1 MVQRLAYLAQLLGI
15 SSLGFLDTLLKV
27 DLNLAQRLQS
37 GDEVV
42 VEDAKVCVWLSF
54 GLATFLL
61 QSQLGRISDASQGP
75 LNGERTGVLS
85 TPRILSMY

>member
-1 MVQRLAYLAQLLGI
+1 VVQRLAYLGQLLGI
-15 SSLGFLDTLLKV
+15 SSLTFLDTLLEV
-27 DLNLAQRLQS
+27 ELNLAQRLQS
-37 GDEVV
+37 RDEVV

-61 QSQLGRISDASQGP
+61 RSQSDASQGP
-75 LNGERTGVLS
+75 RNGERTGVLS

>member
-1 MVQRLAYLAQLLGI
+1 MIQRLAYLAQLLGI
-15 SSLGFLDTLLKV
+15 SSLSFLDTLLKV

-42 VEDAKVCVWLSF
+42 VEDAKVCIWLSF

-61 QSQLGRISDASQGP
+61 
-75 LNGERTGVLS
+75 
-85 TPRILSMY
+85 